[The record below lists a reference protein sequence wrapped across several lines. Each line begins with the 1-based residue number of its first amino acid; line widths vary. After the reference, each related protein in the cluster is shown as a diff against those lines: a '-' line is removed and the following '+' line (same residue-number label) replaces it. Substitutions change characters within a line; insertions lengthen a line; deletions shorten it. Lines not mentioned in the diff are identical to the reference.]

1 MMKEE
6 NKKVKR
12 YYLGVDWA
20 EEFHQVWVSDPE
32 GKKVVEMK
40 VLQQPQA
47 MSEFG
52 AWLHQRKA
60 EEIELWAAIEK
71 PHGRIVDFL
80 LDHGV
85 VVYPVNPKALDR
97 ARDRFRMSQSKSD
110 SFDAYVLAEFLRTDH
125 AHLRALEPNSAQAQE
140 LKMLSRDHQR
150 LMRQKTRL
158 LNQIGITLKEYYPRP
173 LEVFG
178 DLESTIARDFLKAYP
193 TPQALSKL
201 NRRGWDHF
209 AQRDHHL
216 SEARST
222 ELWEKLAKAQL
233 SIPEHVIR
241 AKAKLLLALV
251 VQLEALLPEVESYS
265 DEVERFFV
273 SMPAAELV
281 KTLPG
286 GKSGT
291 TVAKLWAELGD
302 ANNRW
307 QSFRHLQAE
316 AGEVPVTQSSGK
328 SRVVLF
334 RFACNKHL
342 RHAIYWF
349 SFNSLRR
356 CEWANKYYR
365 EQRAKGHSHPRS
377 LRALGAKWLKI
388 IFVMWRDHKPYDE
401 NYHLANIARQKMRQ
415 AV

>member
-216 SEARST
+216 SEARAT

-365 EQRAKGHSHPRS
+365 EQRAKGHSHPRA